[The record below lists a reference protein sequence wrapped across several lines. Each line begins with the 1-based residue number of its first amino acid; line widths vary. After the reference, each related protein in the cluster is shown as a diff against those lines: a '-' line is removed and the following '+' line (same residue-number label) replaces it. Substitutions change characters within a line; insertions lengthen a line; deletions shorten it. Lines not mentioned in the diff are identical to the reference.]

1 MVKDA
6 KRADTGPY
14 TVVLKN
20 ASGSA
25 DATVKVTVLGEFQC
39 LQVVLLLFKLLKS
52 AGTVAPVSG
61 ATVWND
67 LPPHVT
73 SAPSLATFRQRLK
86 SFLFSQSYSD
96 IHT

>member
-1 MVKDA
+1 MSRWPYMVK
-6 KRADTGPY
+6 
-14 TVVLKN
+14 
-20 ASGSA
+20 
-25 DATVKVTVLGEFQC
+25 FQYHTQNC
-39 LQVVLLLFKLLKS
+39 S
-52 AGTVAPVSG
+52 PVSG